1 MKIDDLKKAIAF
13 NDKALDCIADYA
25 AITKMS
31 RKKKADFFEC
41 INYMSRQMRCSVPK
55 VVDVFGE
62 FIKEEINR
70 INSAKD
76 ELKES
81 KETFSNTLLKEDE
94 TSDMT
99 KQVSDAE
106 KSDTSKQA
114 DIDTDE
120 KNKSSDAVRKYY
132 LYMNLEKGQM
142 YICGKT
148 EETTGLV
155 NKTLT
160 KLNNFLERCVSPEL
174 SKNGIL
180 IAPIKYELAKQY
192 LEKFKG
198 AIKYLDITPKKQD
211 NSEQKQ

>member
-1 MKIDDLKKAIAF
+1 MKTDKLKKENAF

-41 INYMSRQMRCSVPK
+41 VNYMSRHMHYSVPK
-55 VVDVFGE
+55 IVGAFGE
-62 FIKEEINR
+62 LVKEEIDR
-70 INSAKD
+70 INSTKH

-81 KETFSNTLLKEDE
+81 NETFSNTLLKEDD

-99 KQVSDAE
+99 KQVDNAE
-106 KSDTSKQA
+106 KSNTTKLN

-120 KNKSSDAVRKYY
+120 KNKSSNAVRKYY

-148 EETTGLV
+148 EETDGLV
-155 NKTLT
+155 NKALT
-160 KLNNFLERCVSPEL
+160 KLNGFLERCVSPEL

-198 AIKYLDITPKKQD
+198 AIKYLDITPKKQE
-211 NSEQKQ
+211 NTEQKQ

>member
-1 MKIDDLKKAIAF
+1 MKTDELKKENAF

-25 AITKMS
+25 AITMLS

-41 INYMSRQMRCSVPK
+41 VNYMSNQMCCSIPK
-55 VVDVFGE
+55 IVGAFGTLV
-62 FIKEEINR
+62 KEEIDR
-70 INSAKD
+70 INSAKH

-81 KETFSNTLLKEDE
+81 KETFSNTLLKEDD

-99 KQVSDAE
+99 KQVDDAE
-106 KSDTSKQA
+106 KSNTTKSN

-120 KNKSSDAVRKYY
+120 KNKSSDTVRKYY

-148 EETTGLV
+148 
-155 NKTLT
+155 LT
-160 KLNNFLERCVSPEL
+160 KLNGFLERCVSPEL

-198 AIKYLDITPKKQD
+198 AIKYLDITPKKQE
-211 NSEQKQ
+211 NTEQK